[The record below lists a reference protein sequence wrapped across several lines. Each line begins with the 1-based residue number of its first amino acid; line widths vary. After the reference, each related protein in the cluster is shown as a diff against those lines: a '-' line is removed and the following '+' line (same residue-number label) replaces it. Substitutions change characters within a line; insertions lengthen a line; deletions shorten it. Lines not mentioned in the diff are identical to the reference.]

1 MVEDDSFIRQL
12 TIEALNLCGY
22 EVDGAEDGAEA
33 WDALNAES
41 YDLMIT
47 DNSMPKLTGLELLK
61 KMRAARMALPV
72 IMATSALP
80 TAEFARSPW
89 LRPAATLVKPYT
101 IAELL
106 GKANEVLYA
115 ANGDDGQIAPPNPQG
130 QPAVGMVPAA
140 VDPDTCARLDS

>member
-12 TIEALNLCGY
+12 TTEALSLWGY
-22 EVDGAEDGAEA
+22 KVEGAEDGSVA
-33 WDALNAES
+33 WNLLNAGS

-72 IMATSALP
+72 IMATGVLP

-89 LRPAATLVKPYT
+89 LKPAATLVKPYT
-101 IAELL
+101 IAELM
-106 GKANEVLYA
+106 GKVNEVLCA
-115 ANGDDGQIAPPNPQG
+115 AED
-130 QPAVGMVPAA
+130 
-140 VDPDTCARLDS
+140 ARE

>member
-1 MVEDDSFIRQL
+1 MNPPMIIAPQAGQVAPLSDAPDSS
-12 TIEALNLCGY
+12 EALAPPLYTLIAKQPFFKG
-22 EVDGAEDGAEA
+22 
-33 WDALNAES
+33 L
-41 YDLMIT
+41 
-47 DNSMPKLTGLELLK
+47 NSMPKLTGLELLK